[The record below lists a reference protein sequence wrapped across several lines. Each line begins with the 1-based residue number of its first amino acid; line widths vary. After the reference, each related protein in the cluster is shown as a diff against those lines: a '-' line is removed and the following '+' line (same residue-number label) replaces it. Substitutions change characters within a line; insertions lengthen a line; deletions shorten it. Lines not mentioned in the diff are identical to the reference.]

1 MKLEEERQSRLLGE
15 YDTAEKQELLSE
27 NNSSVKPSE
36 QSHLNEIR
44 GFHDDFY
51 LHCNFQSHDSSYD
64 LSMNNFDMKKY
75 LYSTSPYAL
84 STSYY
89 RPNHASGG
97 MLREG
102 IKRGDLKT
110 IKQILEENPN
120 LACYIDGSKQS
131 MLLLMTAGKW
141 SCQSPE

>member
-1 MKLEEERQSRLLGE
+1 M
-15 YDTAEKQELLSE
+15 LSE
-27 NNSSVKPSE
+27 NNSSAKPSE

-51 LHCNFQSHDSSYD
+51 LRWNFQSRDLSYD
-64 LSMNNFDMKKY
+64 SSMNNFDMKKY

-102 IKRGDLKT
+102 IKTGRSQDNKKNIGGKT
-110 IKQILEENPN
+110 QTRMLYRRLE
-120 LACYIDGSKQS
+120 AIDAALS
-131 MLLLMTAGKW
+131 LHF
-141 SCQSPE
+141 